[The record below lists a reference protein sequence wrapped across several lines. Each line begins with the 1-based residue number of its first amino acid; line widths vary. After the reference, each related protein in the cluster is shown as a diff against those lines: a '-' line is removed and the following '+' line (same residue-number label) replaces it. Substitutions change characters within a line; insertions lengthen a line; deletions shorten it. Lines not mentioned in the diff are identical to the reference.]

1 MWYLYYFFNAF
12 HCSVPTPALDLLDQ
26 MLELDPD
33 KRITAEDSLKCQ
45 WLKDIHPEQMEPPK

>member
-1 MWYLYYFFNAF
+1 M
-12 HCSVPTPALDLLDQ
+12 PGPALDLLDQ

-45 WLKDIHPEQMEPPK
+45 WLQDIHPEQMEPPK